1 MKESFTHFKEMQNLY
16 FFFFHLVKDVPT
28 LVMKL
33 LKPVWQDSVIF
44 NPVRYEIVYDL
55 FLHGFM
61 VSF

>member
-1 MKESFTHFKEMQNLY
+1 MQNLY
-16 FFFFHLVKDVPT
+16 FFFHLHLVKDVPT

-33 LKPVWQDSVIF
+33 LKPVRQDSVIF

>member
-1 MKESFTHFKEMQNLY
+1 MQNLY